1 MLILAALLFTAT
13 DWDLNTYRNAKRES
27 ERLGL
32 PLVVYVGKENP
43 PSDATMDAVDA
54 IFCWVEK
61 LPGFPQP
68 CVLVL
73 QPKAAWAYKL
83 PVKADAKAI
92 QGILAPVKAEPRGV
106 SPSYRAAPAR
116 GC

>member
-32 PLVVYVGKENP
+32 PLVVYVGKDNP
-43 PSDATMDAVDA
+43 PSDATVDAVDA

-73 QPKAAWAYKL
+73 QPKATWAYKL
-83 PVKADAKAI
+83 PVKATLGQLKDTLKP
-92 QGILAPVKAEPRGV
+92 PVVPQRV
-106 SPSYRAAPAR
+106 VPTQDH
-116 GC
+116 

>member
-83 PVKADAKAI
+83 PAKPTLG
-92 QGILAPVKAEPRGV
+92 QLKDTLKPPVVPQRV
-106 SPSYRAAPAR
+106 VPTQDH
-116 GC
+116 